1 MFIGVPCFESNT
13 DACFFIFQ
21 DQECVEI
28 PVDPQQL
35 DSEIKA
41 IMMVCAHMYI
51 YCANG

>member
-1 MFIGVPCFESNT
+1 MYV
-13 DACFFIFQ
+13 CFFVFQ

-41 IMMVCAHMYI
+41 IMMVCAYVCTYVVPLADWLMLYV
-51 YCANG
+51 